1 MQARIQQLS
10 KHIPDKR
17 IHNYAFSTQA
27 IIGRGSYGVVYIGRN
42 IDSGQTVAIKAI
54 AFQQYSSDN
63 QALLQKEID
72 IMKDL
77 DCPNIVRLIDVIT
90 TANNCYIISEL
101 CTGGDLKEYM
111 KKSGPIEESAAAKIL
126 IQILRGILQSFK
138 RGIIHRDLKPAN
150 ILVANNNIFKIAD
163 FGFAKRFDKLD
174 EDLMT
179 SLVGTP
185 LYMSPQVLLRKQYT
199 SKCDVW
205 SIGLIF
211 YEMIEGKTP
220 WNVRDILDLVNKQ
233 RNQKIAFSK
242 KISKLA
248 QQFITGCLAY
258 EESSR
263 FGWEQVFTHP
273 LFENAFERQPKKET
287 QQQAQPQNP
296 LTQPQTQIQPHQ
308 LYQQTQQPVQN
319 HSQNQPQQTSQ
330 NKNCSKQQQASMHQ
344 QQIQQ
349 VFSQTQ
355 PSQQLQQMIPTQ
367 QQKTTIQ
374 PIKPQV
380 HQFSN
385 TQNLTPQEAKQ
396 NKSMQIIPNVS
407 PSDDKIKRNTI
418 SPLQIHIDNRQVQL
432 IKGKHYVKTHASPLN
447 DEENKNNISIQK
459 ITNCQTQPNTQKKD
473 RTVSVVHHKVESQQ
487 TTSRYSDNK
496 QCREDH
502 YKSERNYCPPKHLY
516 QNSEPKF
523 LFHRQSSEND
533 EFTINRM
540 LIQNQIEFLLFL
552 KKLREQLLEYYG
564 NNQTQVS
571 TVEKLSFILLKNV
584 MIKTTDI
591 KSNLIDKQINI
602 LDLRDFEHFRMTESF
617 RNLEK
622 SILEIHFE
630 TFNQFQETF
639 LHLNE
644 NLNLVMQDTDFLEI
658 FNNNFEYSIHF
669 VKFAY
674 NLTAQFIKSFLYD
687 QVLECSN
694 VKIVNFTFLLGQ
706 LAQYLK
712 QMSFSPNDVN
722 KLLSNCR
729 SFKEDFRLKRVECL
743 SLMEKLIVKYN

>member
-10 KHIPDKR
+10 KHVPDKR

-54 AFQQYSSDN
+54 AFQQYSADN

-111 KKSGPIEESAAAKIL
+111 KRSVIGPIEESAATKIL

-242 KISKLA
+242 KISKPA

-258 EESSR
+258 EENNR

-287 QQQAQPQNP
+287 IQQVQPQPQNP
-296 LTQPQTQIQPHQ
+296 QAQAQAQIQPLQ
-308 LYQQTQQPVQN
+308 SFTELKLITLLEQELLKIV
-319 HSQNQPQQTSQ
+319 TSF
-330 NKNCSKQQQASMHQ
+330 NALTTNLIK
-344 QQIQQ
+344 

-355 PSQQLQQMIPTQ
+355 PSQQLQQMISNQ
-367 QQKTTIQ
+367 QQKAIIQ
-374 PIKPQV
+374 PLKPQAQ
-380 HQFSN
+380 QFSN

-418 SPLQIHIDNRQVQL
+418 SPLQLHVDNRQVQL
-432 IKGKHYVKTHASPLN
+432 IKGKHYLKTHASPQN
-447 DEENKNNISIQK
+447 EEENKNNVSNQK
-459 ITNCQTQPNTQKKD
+459 ITSCQTQPNTQKKD

-496 QCREDH
+496 QCREDQ

-516 QNSEPKF
+516 QHSDPKF

-552 KKLREQLLEYYG
+552 KKLREQLLEFYG
-564 NNQTQVS
+564 NYSSQVS

-674 NLTAQFIKSFLYD
+674 NLTAQFIRSFLYD

-706 LAQYLK
+706 LAQYLQ

-743 SLMEKLIVKYN
+743 NLMEKLIVKYN

>member
-54 AFQQYSSDN
+54 AFQQYSSEN
-63 QALLQKEID
+63 QTLLQKEID

-111 KKSGPIEESAAAKIL
+111 KRQGPIEETAATKIL

-185 LYMSPQVLLRKQYT
+185 LYMSPQVLLRRQYT

-233 RNQKIAFSK
+233 RNQKISFSK

-258 EESSR
+258 EENNR

-273 LFENAFERQPKKET
+273 LFENAFERQPKKDT
-287 QQQAQPQNP
+287 Q
-296 LTQPQTQIQPHQ
+296 TQPQSQNPQSQPPIQTQPQQ
-308 LYQQTQQPVQN
+308 LYQQTSQPVQN
-319 HSQNQPQQTSQ
+319 LTQNQNQQITQ
-330 NKNCSKQQQASMHQ
+330 NKNTSKQQQASMHQ

-349 VFSQTQ
+349 VFTQTQ
-355 PSQQLQQMIPTQ
+355 PIQQLQQQIINQ
-367 QQKTTIQ
+367 QQKPIIQ
-374 PIKPQV
+374 PPQF
-380 HQFSN
+380 QN
-385 TQNLTPQEAKQ
+385 TQNLTPQDGKQ
-396 NKSMQIIPNVS
+396 SKSMQIIPNIS
-407 PSDDKIKRNTI
+407 PTDDKIKRNTI
-418 SPLQIHIDNRQVQL
+418 SPLQLHLDNRQVQL
-432 IKGKHYVKTHASPLN
+432 IKGKHYLKTHASPQN
-447 DEENKNNISIQK
+447 EEENKNNISNQK
-459 ITNCQTQPNTQKKD
+459 INNCQTQPNTQKKD

-496 QCREDH
+496 QCREEQF
-502 YKSERNYCPPKHLY
+502 KSERNYCPPKHLY

-552 KKLREQLLEYYG
+552 KKLREQLLEFYG
-564 NNQTQVS
+564 NNQIQAS

-622 SILEIHFE
+622 CILEIHFE

-644 NLNLVMQDTDFLEI
+644 NLNLVMQDSDFLEI

-706 LAQYLK
+706 LAQYLQ

-743 SLMEKLIVKYN
+743 NLMEKLIVKYN